1 MNSALQE
8 SKGHRGA
15 RPNLG
20 NARWRL
26 LRDSLWAYAIAILC
40 VAVASLLH
48 WAFGL
53 IRPDNQHFTTFYPA
67 VLFAAVFGGPGAGV
81 FAILLSGVIAWW
93 GFMVPHFSFARDLD
107 QVASTLAYLFASL
120 LIVWGVD
127 RYLRITK
134 RLEDEEKFR
143 KLAVEE
149 LAHRLKNKIATIQ
162 SIISYHLRDNPQ
174 ARDAIM
180 GRLTA
185 LSATDDLIV
194 AAQEQGAHLRDI
206 LSTELNPYEASRIS
220 IEGSSPLLA
229 PKLAMTMAMVV
240 HELATNS
247 AKYGALSTATG
258 KLTISSSLSDGRL
271 NLEWRESGGPVVTSP
286 ARRGFGLR
294 LLSRAL
300 DQFGG
305 TVETTFE
312 PTGLICRLSAP
323 LPEDGTA
330 NVAPD
335 ATSTTQETEF
345 KSTRPRLVKRLRHSI
360 KCRAKRC
367 RRALRLGP

>member
-8 SKGHRGA
+8 SKGPPGA
-15 RPNLG
+15 RPKLG
-20 NARWRL
+20 NARWRIS
-26 LRDSLWAYAIAILC
+26 RDSHWAYAIAILC

-67 VLFAAVFGGPGAGV
+67 VLFAALFGGTGAGV
-81 FAILLSGVIAWW
+81 FAALLSGIIAWW
-93 GFMVPHFSFARDLD
+93 AFMTPHFTFARDFD
-107 QVASTLAYLFASL
+107 QVASTSIYLFASL

-127 RYLRITK
+127 RYRRITK

-162 SIISYHLRDNPQ
+162 SIISYQLRDNPET
-174 ARDAIM
+174 RDAII

-185 LSATDDLIV
+185 LSATDDLIL
-194 AAQEQGAHLRDI
+194 ATQGKGAHLRDI
-206 LSTELNPYEASRIS
+206 LSTELDPYEASRIAF
-220 IEGSSPLLA
+220 EGPSTLLA
-229 PKLAMTMAMVV
+229 PKLAMTTAMLV

-258 KLTISSSLSDGRL
+258 KVTICSSLSDARL
-271 NLEWRESGGPVVTSP
+271 NLEWRESGGPIVTSP

-294 LLSRAL
+294 LLTRAL

-323 LPEDGTA
+323 LPEEDAA
-330 NVAPD
+330 NIAPD
-335 ATSTTQETEF
+335 ATSTTQGTEF
-345 KSTRPRLVKRLRHSI
+345 QSPSATASR
-360 KCRAKRC
+360 
-367 RRALRLGP
+367 